1 MKDEDFVLLFSSAV
15 VFPMLTSASPPPPPP
30 LRASGLCLSRGQHWA
45 EVSAHVL
52 AFGIWKIMLGLGRTL
67 AVAAGV
73 DFGAQWVMWGY
84 SAAKETE
91 HYYDLTGSLTFG
103 TLTLTALAL
112 NHGTGALPPLRA
124 ALAGGLVL
132 SWAARL
138 GSFLFSRISADGK
151 DSRFDGV
158 RDNPSRFFVYWTVQ
172 GVWIFSTLSPV
183 LVLASVSR
191 AAAASAPLSAIGVA
205 GGVLALAGLAIE
217 AAADSQKSA
226 FKEEH
231 PKEFVN
237 TGLWKISRHPNYLG
251 EIMFWTGVYGLC
263 APGIAAVSPLA
274 AVATAFSPAFV
285 AYLLINLSG
294 IPLVE
299 RSANKKYGDD
309 PEYKRYVE
317 TTPVL
322 VPGWHWPSFNRL

>member
-1 MKDEDFVLLFSSAV
+1 MGS
-15 VFPMLTSASPPPPPP
+15 TW
-30 LRASGLCLSRGQHWA
+30 G
-45 EVSAHVL
+45 HVL
-52 AFGIWKIMLGLGRTL
+52 SLGIWKIMLGLGRTL

-103 TLTLTALAL
+103 TLTVTALAL
-112 NHGTGALPPLRA
+112 NHGMGALPPLRA

-191 AAAASAPLSAIGVA
+191 AAAATAPLSAIGIA

-217 AAADSQKSA
+217 EPQTRKSRPSRRSTPRSLSTLACGRSPAIQTTWARSCFGQACTASAPQASQPSL
-226 FKEEH
+226 
-231 PKEFVN
+231 
-237 TGLWKISRHPNYLG
+237 LWLP
-251 EIMFWTGVYGLC
+251 
-263 APGIAAVSPLA
+263 SPLPFPLPLSPTCSSTS
-274 AVATAFSPAFV
+274 VAFLLWRGRPTKSTEMIPSTSGMSRPPLFWFPAGTGPRSTGFR
-285 AYLLINLSG
+285 YR
-294 IPLVE
+294 PPPE
-299 RSANKKYGDD
+299 RSVAIDIAP
-309 PEYKRYVE
+309 PERSVAERSWGAVYWWVS
-317 TTPVL
+317 L
-322 VPGWHWPSFNRL
+322 